1 MNENQDDSENNDAD
15 ESGNDGGSVDDW
27 KTDDED
33 DDKFYGK
40 REFDLKLV
48 DRSFTNLG
56 YIGFGEGIKLDD
68 LD

>member
-1 MNENQDDSENNDAD
+1 M
-15 ESGNDGGSVDDW
+15 DDW

-33 DDKFYGK
+33 DDEKFYGK